1 MFQKVV
7 KILIGII
14 VTLIVGM
21 LLVYG
26 VSKSDFSKIQKYD
39 EKDNSI
45 SDVRSRM
52 KGPSEQ
58 KEKIAKERYYT
69 TKVKIKEGSMA
80 SLGDFTVN
88 ISGNRKLTANISL
101 KFKEKKSNSW
111 LSGDSVEEEIIA
123 KGDILR
129 SAVIHT
135 ISGSK
140 NATVANNLMKKEL
153 VNNINNH
160 LSDGEVEEV
169 YFNRF
174 IIQ

>member
-1 MFQKVV
+1 MFEKVV

-14 VTLIVGM
+14 ATLIVAM
-21 LLVYG
+21 LLIYG
-26 VSKSDFSKIQKYD
+26 ASKSDFSKIQKYD

-80 SLGDFTVN
+80 NLGDFTVN
-88 ISGNRKLTANISL
+88 ISGDRQLITNISL
-101 KFKEKKSNSW
+101 KFKEKTSNSW
-111 LSGDSVEEEIIA
+111 LSGGSVEEEIIV
-123 KGDILR
+123 KGDMLR

-135 ISGSK
+135 ISGSE
-140 NATVANNLMKKEL
+140 NATVSNNRMKKEL
-153 VNNINNH
+153 VNNINNY